1 MAREMVEEMT
11 RNGQL
16 APALPPLSGTGGQ
29 YLPPQ
34 SFAAPASLVPPMQQ
48 QKCFAASDPQF
59 QFPQQQQQQPTYPL
73 TGVKQPPRA
82 FLPTQVQDPSS
93 SWILPESTP
102 NSAYYRVTTPEYDVE
117 NHRSSAEQQ
126 ATVTSPS
133 TSPSTPVSPIIS
145 PQNHDNRDH
154 SVIHSTLRGDE
165 HPSREVSGGTG
176 ILQ

>member
-1 MAREMVEEMT
+1 MAREMVTEMT

-16 APALPPLSGTGGQ
+16 APALPPFSGTGGQ

-34 SFAAPASLVPPMQQ
+34 SFPALASQVLPIQP
-48 QKCFAASDPQF
+48 QKSFAASDPHVQV
-59 QFPQQQQQQPTYPL
+59 PQQQQQQTTYPL
-73 TGVKQPPRA
+73 TEVKQPPRA

-93 SWILPESTP
+93 SWILPESMP
-102 NSAYYRVTTPEYDVE
+102 NSAFYHVTTPEYDVE

-126 ATVTSPS
+126 ATVTSP

-154 SVIHSTLRGDE
+154 SVIHSTFRGDE
-165 HPSREVSGGTG
+165 HPSRGVSGGES